1 MNEIVNNDESER
13 ILEKEPIQTEWIV
26 ITGGPSSGKT
36 SIINR
41 LAELGYKIVP
51 EAAEKYIKE
60 EKLKGKKI
68 EEIRTNEE
76 DFTKLIFYKKI
87 EAEDQTAPEQ
97 LTFLDRGLPDTIAY
111 GQADEYD
118 ISYALND
125 PKLNEN
131 KYKKVFLLD
140 LVPFEKT
147 DIRIEDRAFAE
158 RVNQE
163 LNDAYTSLGYD
174 VIRVPVLPGNTLQ
187 EKIDRRTEFILKSL
201 GLLNK

>member
-1 MNEIVNNDESER
+1 MTEAVDTNEPIKTP
-13 ILEKEPIQTEWIV
+13 EKEPIQTEWVV

-51 EAAEKYIKE
+51 EAAEKYINE
-60 EKLKGKKI
+60 EKVKGKKI
-68 EEIRTNEE
+68 EEIRANEE
-76 DFTKLIFYKKI
+76 DFTRLIFYKKV
-87 EAEDQTAPEQ
+87 EAESQLSPNQ

-111 GQADEYD
+111 GQADKYD

-125 PKLNEN
+125 PKLNTN
-131 KYKKVFLLD
+131 KYKKVFLLN

-163 LNDAYTSLGYD
+163 LSDAYVSLGYD
-174 VIRVPVLPGNTLQ
+174 VVRVPVLPGNTLQ
-187 EKIDRRTEFILKSL
+187 EKINKRTEFILKSL
-201 GLLNK
+201 GLSSS

>member
-1 MNEIVNNDESER
+1 MIEAVDAAESTHTP
-13 ILEKEPIQTEWIV
+13 EKEPIQTEWVV

-41 LAELGYKIVP
+41 LAELGYKTVP

-60 EKLKGKKI
+60 EQSKGKSV
-68 EEIRTNEE
+68 EEIRANEE
-76 DFTKLIFYKKI
+76 DFTRLVFYKKI
-87 EAEDQTAPEQ
+87 EAESQIVPEQ

-111 GQADEYD
+111 GQVDKYD
-118 ISYALND
+118 ILYALND
-125 PKLNEN
+125 PKLNAN

-147 DIRIEDRAFAE
+147 DVRIEDKAFAE

-163 LNDAYTSLGYD
+163 LSDAYVSLGYD
-174 VIRVPVLPGNTLQ
+174 VVHVPALPGDTLE
-187 EKIDRRTEFILKSL
+187 EKIDKRTQYILKSL
-201 GLLNK
+201 GLTDN